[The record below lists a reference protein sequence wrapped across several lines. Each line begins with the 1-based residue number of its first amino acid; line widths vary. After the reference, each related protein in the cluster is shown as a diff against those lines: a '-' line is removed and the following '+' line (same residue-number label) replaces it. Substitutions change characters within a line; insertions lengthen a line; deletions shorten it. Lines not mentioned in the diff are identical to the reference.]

1 MSSGATAKE
10 MLPFTPDQ
18 KQVVGNLAFATQ
30 AVGGLLMLLGAAQV
44 IGGPV
49 AWLWLGGGFFGSLMT
64 LVQGGLTALLGLVM
78 LAVSSDFKL
87 LGQFPQYGGNHLRN
101 VAKNLTAFYQFQLA
115 LAVVIGLLVLVR
127 LLVWWF
133 GSGG

>member
-1 MSSGATAKE
+1 MSSGAAPKE

-30 AVGGLLMLLGAAQV
+30 MVAGLLLLLGAAHIV
-44 IGGPV
+44 GGPV
-49 AWLWLGGGFFGSLMT
+49 AWLWLGAGFFGALLT
-64 LVQGGLTALLGLVM
+64 LVQGVLTAILGLVM

-115 LAVVIGLLVLVR
+115 LAVVIGLVVLFR
-127 LLVWWF
+127 LLAWWF
-133 GSGG
+133 A